1 MEAPIWNGPIYLI
14 YHCPSCRSGFLP
26 KDQEPDVGGVS
37 LSPGVRRMRCRVGD
51 KESFEQGRED
61 LQELAGVVV

>member
-1 MEAPIWNGPIYLI
+1 MERAYLSLSVL
-14 YHCPSCRSGFLP
+14 PERLLSQRS
-26 KDQEPDVGGVS
+26 KDQEPDVGGVGGVS
-37 LSPGVRRMRCRVGD
+37 LSPGVRRMRCRVGG